1 MVTLKQVFSRYIFI
15 YCFLENGTHKPVL
28 KSLTVKEDLTVEL
41 WCNEKPVPK
50 FQYKEMLS
58 KNEICERWSNIFK
71 LLYFLM
77 EIDAN
82 RMEIDRDDENLRI
95 VYKLLEEVSTSESM
109 SAENTRTLHFM
120 KEQIKLLKMKQ
131 ISYSADTLIWATTVY
146 FSFPLMENSKLLK
159 LPHPRHLKTLLM
171 KLDTENSNLSTGHIK
186 DIIKDIVGLF
196 PVTNLKC
203 DFLYRVFLKYV
214 CKF

>member
-1 MVTLKQVFSRYIFI
+1 
-15 YCFLENGTHKPVL
+15 
-28 KSLTVKEDLTVEL
+28 
-41 WCNEKPVPK
+41 
-50 FQYKEMLS
+50 MLG

-131 ISYSADTLIWATTVY
+131 IRYSADTLIWATTIY
-146 FSFPLMENSKLLK
+146 FSLPGTYKLMENSKLLK
-159 LPHPRHLKTLLM
+159 ILK
-171 KLDTENSNLSTGHIK
+171 NSFNEAG
-186 DIIKDIVGLF
+186 
-196 PVTNLKC
+196 
-203 DFLYRVFLKYV
+203 Y
-214 CKF
+214 